1 MSTNLDNI
9 SARIVIP
16 VIKPVF
22 ATLLV
27 FNVVYVWNEYPLSV
41 TLISDINKMTVSLGA
56 SMFRGTYSM
65 DYSGMIAA
73 AVLIILPQLVF
84 YAFFQRFIIEG
95 MTAGAVKG

>member
-1 MSTNLDNI
+1 
-9 SARIVIP
+9 
-16 VIKPVF
+16 
-22 ATLLV
+22 
-27 FNVVYVWNEYPLSV
+27 
-41 TLISDINKMTVSLGA
+41 MTVSLGA